1 MVRVENQCNAS
12 SIPVTDDDMKQTEAA
27 IALAEE
33 RLSGGKV
40 EAALEQ
46 LGNADASMERLRRRV

>member
-1 MVRVENQCNAS
+1 
-12 SIPVTDDDMKQTEAA
+12 MKQTEAA

-40 EAALEQ
+40 EASLEQ
-46 LGNADASMERLRRRV
+46 LGKADASMERLRRRV